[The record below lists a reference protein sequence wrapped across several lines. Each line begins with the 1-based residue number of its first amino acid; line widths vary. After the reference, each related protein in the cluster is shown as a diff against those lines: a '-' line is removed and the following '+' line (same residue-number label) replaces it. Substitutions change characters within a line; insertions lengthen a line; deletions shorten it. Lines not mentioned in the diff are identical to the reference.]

1 MPRKCVNMVNNFSY
15 ICGEITFSSQKRN
28 LAPLVKTAYL
38 HYFGMS
44 VGDQDKSWAPH
55 ICCNA
60 CSVTLREWMRKKK
73 RSMAFAVPMVWREPT
88 NHTDDCYFC
97 LNPPIKAGLSMKKRR
112 TGQYPNLRSAIR
124 PILHSDSLPV
134 PTPPENCV

>member
-1 MPRKCVNMVNNFSY
+1 MPRQCVNMVNNFCY
-15 ICGEITFSSQKRN
+15 ICGEITFSSQKRS
-28 LAPLVKTAYL
+28 LTPLVRTAHL

-44 VGDQDKSWAPH
+44 VGDHDKSWAPH
-55 ICCNA
+55 IFCNA
-60 CSVTLREWMRKKK
+60 TRREWMRKNK
-73 RSMAFAVPMVWREPT
+73 RCMAFAVPMVWQEPT